1 MNELHRDSET
11 NRIISYIDEREVKN
25 KGMIEIPV
33 VDQRFLSDDFNFI
46 VKSKF
51 SSLPDA
57 INAEQTIFNQ
67 LNVIQSGL
75 LSGIPLSNLT
85 DENIRSIQDIAKN
98 ELLQNLQNIVE
109 SNPNSIA
116 SLEKKIAELESIVD
130 NQREQLVDW
139 QVASEKWQETVS
151 LWALENENQSVR
163 ADAFERL
170 SNQLSAQNEQIIT
183 ELKTEMDLQNIIA
196 SGSIS
201 SLAQRTDKTLNTL
214 LTEVDNIRTVGGM
227 FTDPATGYVGKL
239 SEKINVDFLN
249 ESPPEENGG
258 ADETGG

>member
-1 MNELHRDSET
+1 MSDLQRDSAT
-11 NRIISYIDEREVKN
+11 NRIISYIDERSVQN
-25 KGMIEIPV
+25 KGNIEIPV
-33 VDQRFLSDDFNFI
+33 VDQRFLAESFDFV
-46 VKSKF
+46 VKSNF
-51 SSLPDA
+51 TSLSDA
-57 INAEQTIFNQ
+57 VNAEQNLFNQ
-67 LNVIQSGL
+67 LKNIENGIFSGVPLGNLSATDIQNV
-75 LSGIPLSNLT
+75 
-85 DENIRSIQDIAKN
+85 QDIAKN

-116 SLEKKIAELESIVD
+116 NLERRIAELEAIVD
-130 NQREQLVDW
+130 SQRDQLVDW
-139 QVASEKWQETVS
+139 QNASERWQETVS
-151 LWALENENQSVR
+151 LWARENENQSVR
-163 ADAFERL
+163 ADSFERL

-214 LTEVDNIRTVGGM
+214 LTEVDTIRTVGGM

-249 ESPPEENGG
+249 ESPPEENGS
-258 ADETGG
+258 DEGG

>member
-1 MNELHRDSET
+1 MNELQRDSAT
-11 NRIISYIDEREVKN
+11 NRIISYIDERAVQN
-25 KGMIEIPV
+25 KGRVEIPV
-33 VDQRFLSDDFNFI
+33 VDQRFLTDNFDFV

-51 SSLPDA
+51 TSLPDA
-57 INAEQTIFNQ
+57 VNAEKNVFNQ
-67 LNVIQSGL
+67 LNTIQG
-75 LSGIPLSNLT
+75 GILGGVPLTSLT
-85 DENIRSIQDIAKN
+85 ADDIRNVQDIART
-98 ELLQNLQNIVE
+98 ELLQNLQNIAE

-116 SLEKKIAELESIVD
+116 RLEKRIAELESIID
-130 NQREQLVDW
+130 NQRDQLVDW
-139 QVASEKWQETVS
+139 QNASEKWQETVS

-214 LTEVDNIRTVGGM
+214 LEEVDTIRTVSGR
-227 FTDPATGYVGKL
+227 FIDPVSGYTGKL

-249 ESPPEENGG
+249 DSPPEE
-258 ADETGG
+258 ETGG

>member
-1 MNELHRDSET
+1 MSNLQRDSAT
-11 NRIISYIDEREVKN
+11 NRIISYIDERSVQN
-25 KGMIEIPV
+25 KGNIEIPV
-33 VDQRFLSDDFNFI
+33 VDQRFLAESFDFVIKSNFT
-46 VKSKF
+46 
-51 SSLPDA
+51 SLPDA
-57 INAEQTIFNQ
+57 VNAEQNLFNQ
-67 LNVIQSGL
+67 LKNIENGIFAGVPLGNLSATDIQNV
-75 LSGIPLSNLT
+75 
-85 DENIRSIQDIAKN
+85 QDIAKN

-116 SLEKKIAELESIVD
+116 NLERRIAELESIVD
-130 NQREQLVDW
+130 SQREQLVDW
-139 QVASEKWQETVS
+139 QNASERWQETVS
-151 LWALENENQSVR
+151 LWARENENQSVR

-201 SLAQRTDKTLNTL
+201 SIAQRADKMMNTL
-214 LTEVDNIRTVGGM
+214 LTEVDTIRTVGGM

-249 ESPPEENGG
+249 ESPPEENNGDEGG
-258 ADETGG
+258 